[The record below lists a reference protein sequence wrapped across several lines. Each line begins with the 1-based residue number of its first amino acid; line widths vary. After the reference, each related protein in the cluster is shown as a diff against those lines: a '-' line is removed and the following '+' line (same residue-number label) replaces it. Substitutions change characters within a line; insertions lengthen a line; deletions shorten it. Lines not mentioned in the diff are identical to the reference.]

1 MERLKT
7 TFTKNGLPYTL
18 IQRNDVVALYGVG
31 GTYPTDILHYE
42 VCRIQHLTE
51 REMFS
56 TLVPAHEA
64 LPSNEQFGKEG
75 SRAIVKLDEARKYFD
90 ALTKRLNIA
99 NKAPESA

>member
-31 GTYPTDILHYE
+31 GSFTDTILHYE
-42 VCRIQHLTE
+42 VCRVKRINAC
-51 REMFS
+51 EMFGS
-56 TLVPAHEA
+56 RVPAHEA
-64 LPSNEQFGKEG
+64 LPSNEEFGKEG
-75 SRAIVKLDEARKYFD
+75 SRAIVKLEKAKEYFD
-90 ALTKRLNIA
+90 VLTKRLNIA